1 MGVLAPHSVRPVRI
15 LRVRRGIVLLRSRS
29 RDDNASMTRTIALD
43 AALSFSRML
52 AAYGFSLAFAIVY
65 GVTAG
70 RSKRAERLMIP
81 VLDVLQSVPVLAF
94 FPAAVYF
101 FIAIARGG
109 RAGVEMAAIFLI
121 FTGQAWNMA
130 FGVYEAVTTLPSD
143 SSEACA
149 AFGLSRWERFRRLEL
164 PAAVPKLVYNSIL
177 SWAAG
182 WYFLVACEIISIGK
196 TSYSLPGLGSFIQ
209 KSMEAADVGGMLAG
223 IGALVAI
230 VVFLDVLVW
239 RPLTVWAEKYRFE
252 FTAGAVGES
261 RVFDL
266 YRSSGFARTLG
277 SLCDRLWSAADRP
290 IVSIARLRP
299 ESHGGRIF
307 HSLQTL
313 WRTLFLLVAGAGAL
327 ALVALLV
334 AFLRPPIPAEAARIP
349 AALLFSFC
357 RLLVAYVISLCWTV
371 PLSLWVGENDRVARI
386 VTPIAEVAASIP
398 ATAFFPLIVFFVVR
412 ALGSVDLAAVLL
424 VLTGMQW
431 YLLFNALAG
440 ARQVPGEMKEMT
452 RAFGLRFPARARKAI
467 LPAMAPSLITGSVT
481 GWGGGWNALILSEYV
496 TYGHRVYETPG
507 IGQLLVRATISGNTR
522 LLVWSLVSMIV
533 LIGLIN
539 RFVWR
544 RLYAAASVKFR
555 IDA

>member
-1 MGVLAPHSVRPVRI
+1 ML
-15 LRVRRGIVLLRSRS
+15 
-29 RDDNASMTRTIALD
+29 RTIAID

-52 AAYGFSLAFAIVY
+52 VAYGCSLVFAIVY

-70 RSKRAERLMIP
+70 RSKRAERVMIP
-81 VLDVLQSVPVLAF
+81 ILDVLQSVPVLAF

-101 FIAIARGG
+101 FIALARGG
-109 RAGVEMAAIFLI
+109 RLGVEMAAVFLI

-143 SSEACA
+143 STEACA
-149 AFGLSRWERFRRLEL
+149 AFGLSPWERFRRLEL
-164 PAAVPKLVYNSIL
+164 PASVPKIVYNSIL

-196 TSYSLPGLGSFIQ
+196 SSYSLPGLGSFIQ
-209 KSMEAADVGGMLAG
+209 KAMEAADMGGMLAG

-230 VVFLDVLVW
+230 VILLDLLVW
-239 RPLTVWAEKYRFE
+239 RPLTIWAEKYRFE
-252 FTAGAVGES
+252 FTAAAVGES
-261 RVFDL
+261 RIFDL
-266 YRSSGFARTLG
+266 YRSTGVARSVG
-277 SLCDRLWSAADRP
+277 GVVDRFWAALDRP
-290 IVSIARLRP
+290 IARIARLPRLSP
-299 ESHGGRIF
+299 AGRVF
-307 HSLQTL
+307 HVLRVL
-313 WRTLFLLVAGAGAL
+313 WRTLFVLLAAAGAL
-327 ALVALLV
+327 AILAVIV
-334 AFLRPPIPAEAARIP
+334 SFLRPPIPVEVRKIP

-357 RLLVAYVISLCWTV
+357 RLLVAYVISLCWTI

-386 VTPIAEVAASIP
+386 VTPVAEVAASIP

-412 ALGSVDLAAVLL
+412 SLGSVDLAAVLL

-452 RAFGLRFPARARKAI
+452 RSFGLRFPARARKAI
-467 LPAMAPSLITGSVT
+467 LPAMTPSLITGSVT

-496 TYGHRVYETPG
+496 TYGRRVYETPG
-507 IGQLLVRATISGNTR
+507 IGQLLVRATVSGNVR
-522 LLVWSLVSMIV
+522 LLVWSIV
-533 LIGLIN
+533 AMVLLISLLN

-544 RLYAAASVKFR
+544 RLYAAASVRFR